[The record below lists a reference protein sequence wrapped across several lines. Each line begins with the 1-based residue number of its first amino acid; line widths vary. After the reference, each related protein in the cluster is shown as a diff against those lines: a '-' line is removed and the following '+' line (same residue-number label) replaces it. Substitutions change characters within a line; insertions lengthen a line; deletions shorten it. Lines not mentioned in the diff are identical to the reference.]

1 MTFGLILWGIYSAY
15 HLPLDAQP
23 DITNNQVQ
31 VISQAPSLGAQEVE
45 QFITAPIELAMA
57 NIPNILEKR
66 SISRSGISVI
76 TLVFKDDTD
85 IYWARQQVNEQLKE
99 AEKSIPAGLTEP
111 LLAPITTGLGEIYQY
126 VLHTKKGYE
135 QKYSATDLR
144 TLQDWLVR
152 TQLAGTPG
160 VAEVSGWGGYVKQ
173 YEVALDNDQLNS
185 LGLTIPQVYEALTKN
200 NENTGGS
207 YIEQQSNVYFI
218 RGLGQVQS
226 LDDIRNIV
234 VTNTGGTPI
243 LIRDIARVQ
252 FGTATR
258 YGAVTRNGEGE
269 VVAGVTLMLKGEN
282 FNQVIKNVKERI
294 VQIQKSLPEGVVIE
308 PFIDRTELVGRAIGT
323 VKTNL
328 MEGALI
334 VVFVLALLLGNLRAG
349 LVVASVIPLAMLFAF
364 GMMYLFG
371 VSGNLMSLGAIDF
384 GLIVDGAVIIVEAIV
399 FRLTESKLFEDKPR
413 LTQQEMDEQ
422 VYIASS
428 KIRSS
433 AAFGEIIILI
443 VYLPLFA
450 LTGIEGKMF
459 RPMAETVAFAILGAF
474 ILSLSYVPMMSAL
487 FLSKNTVHKTTLS
500 DRFIGF
506 LQKYYARA
514 LIRVLRIK
522 KIAVLVTFIIFGLS
536 LWAFNRMGG
545 EFIPTLEEGDLTV
558 EISMMQ
564 GTSLSEVV
572 KTFGKAEKLL
582 KAQFPELKQA
592 VTRIGSSEIPTDPM
606 PMERGDMMLAMQP
619 KESWTSASSRE
630 EMMEKMEEALSV
642 IPGINVEITQPMQ
655 MRFNEL
661 MTGIRQDVAI
671 KIYGDDLDVLGR
683 EADKIAKLIAPVE
696 GVDEPYVE
704 KVSGLPQIT
713 VSYNRDK
720 MAQYGLNISDI
731 NVILRTAFAGNVAG
745 VVFEG
750 EKRFDMVLR
759 LQSDLRNNI
768 ADVQNLLIPLSSGNK
783 VPLSQVASISFKDAP
798 AQVSREDGKRRIF
811 VGFNVS
817 GRDVESTVEEIQQ
830 LMDQKVKL
838 PSGYYMT
845 YGGQFQ
851 NLQAAK
857 QRLIVAVPA
866 ALLLIIVLLY
876 VTFRSAKQSLLIF
889 TAVPLAAM
897 GGIAALLLRDMP
909 FSISAGVGFIALF
922 GVSVLNGIVLI
933 GYFNHLKESGMDNI
947 YERVLEGTKVRLR
960 PVLMT
965 AAVATFGFLPM
976 ALSASAGAEVQR
988 PLATVVIGGLIS
1000 ATLLTLFI
1008 LPCLYILFDG
1018 KGRPNDENEQ
1028 SNRGTENPDGGNGSP
1043 RNNNWPIDGS
1053 DDGDGKA
1060 NNLTPDSG
1068 KADQKKIWPNSGL
1081 MIFLAGSFLCLSGF
1095 SLSAQ
1100 GQFKAPL
1107 NLDSIISRALKNNL
1121 QLRAAG
1127 LSVEQSRIMQ
1137 QAAPDLPKTEFMLT
1151 QDPTSGGNMDNA
1163 LGITQSFAWP
1173 GLYKN
1178 QKKLLNQQALLA
1190 QQTGNHT
1197 RAEVI
1202 RSVKL
1207 AYYGCLLGREALLI
1221 LDKQDSIYR
1230 NFIKKAELRFKTG
1243 ETSNLELI
1251 SARNKFQEV
1260 QVLKLTAQAD
1270 LRSNELVLKQLL
1282 HTDEPL
1288 ILAESKLPIL
1298 LSDTATVQGQLT
1310 TGEDQL
1316 TAAKGQLTTGQDQ
1329 LSGNAQLKLD
1339 RQNIAVAD
1347 ARLKVDKSKAM
1358 PDITLGYSQQ
1368 LVIGSFDPANINR
1381 GYFPGT
1387 KVAGF
1392 QVGLAIPVFNGANRS
1407 RIKSERLSGQIAK
1420 VNYEQSQSM
1429 VMLNYQQE
1437 LQQYKIYLQAL
1448 NYYTNGGLQLA
1459 DEQLRIAQ
1467 VSFNLGEIGYMEYI
1481 QHISAAT
1488 QNKLAWLD
1496 AVNHL
1501 NQSAIQLQFLKGE

>member
-15 HLPLDAQP
+15 HLPVDAQP

-31 VISQAPSLGAQEVE
+31 IISQAPSLGAQEVE

-57 NIPNILEKR
+57 NIPNIVEKR

-76 TLVFKDDTD
+76 TLVFKDETD

-99 AEKSIPAGLTEP
+99 AEKNIPNGLTDP

-135 QKYSATDLR
+135 KKYSATDLR

-173 YEVALDNDQLNS
+173 YEVALDNDKLNS
-185 LGLTIPQVYEALTKN
+185 LGLTIPDVFEALENN

-207 YIEQQSNVYFI
+207 YIEQQNSVYFI
-218 RGLGQVQS
+218 RGLGQVTS
-226 LDDIRNIV
+226 LEDIRKIV
-234 VTNTGGTPI
+234 IKNTGGLPV
-243 LIRDIARVQ
+243 LIRDVASVQ
-252 FGTATR
+252 FGSATR

-282 FNQVIKNVKERI
+282 FNQVIRNVKERI

-328 MEGALI
+328 LEGALI
-334 VVFVLALLLGNLRAG
+334 VVLVLVLLLGNLRAG

-364 GMMYLFG
+364 AMMHLFG

-399 FRLTESKLFEDKPR
+399 FRLTESRQAGQKNELNQ
-413 LTQQEMDEQ
+413 LEMDEE
-422 VYIASS
+422 VYQAAS

-450 LTGIEGKMF
+450 LVGIEGKMF

-474 ILSLSYVPMMSAL
+474 ILSLTYVPMMSAL
-487 FLSKNTVHKTTLS
+487 CLSKNRLHKPNWS
-500 DRFIGF
+500 DRLIGF
-506 LQKYYARA
+506 LQKHYQRI
-514 LIRVLRIK
+514 LIRVLRFK
-522 KIAVLVTFIIFGLS
+522 KIVLSLTLLLFALS
-536 LWAFNRMGG
+536 LWVFNQMGG

-572 KTFGKAEKLL
+572 STFGKAEKIL
-582 KAQFPELKQA
+582 KDKFPELNQA

-606 PMERGDMMLAMQP
+606 PMERGDMMLSMKP
-619 KESWTSASSRE
+619 KDEWTSAVSRE
-630 EMMEKMEEALSV
+630 EMMEKMEEALAV

-671 KIYGDDLDVLGR
+671 KIYGEDLDVLAA
-683 EADKIAKLIAPVE
+683 EASKIAKLIAPVN
-696 GVDEPYVE
+696 GVTDPYVE

-713 VSYNRDK
+713 VNYNRDK
-720 MAQYGLNISDI
+720 MAQYGLNISTVNRI
-731 NVILRTAFAGNVAG
+731 MRTAFAGSTAG

-750 EKRFDMVLR
+750 EKRFDLVLR
-759 LQSDLRNNI
+759 LQKELRKNI
-768 ADVQNLLIPLSSGNK
+768 ADVQNLLIPLPSGNK
-783 VPLSQVASISFKDAP
+783 VPLSQVADISFIDAP

-811 VGFNVS
+811 VGFNVK
-817 GRDVESTVEEIQQ
+817 GRDVERTVKEIQQ
-830 LMDQKVKL
+830 LMDQQVRL
-838 PSGYYMT
+838 PAGYYIT

-857 QRLIVAVPA
+857 ARLALAVPA
-866 ALLLIIVLLY
+866 ALALILLLLY
-876 VTFRSAKQSLLIF
+876 MTFRSVKQSLLIF

-897 GGIAALLLRDMP
+897 GGIAALWLRDLP

-922 GVSVLNGIVLI
+922 GVAVLNGIVLI
-933 GYFNHLKESGMDNI
+933 GYFNDLKESGVTDS
-947 YERVLEGTKVRLR
+947 YQRVLIGTKVRLR

-965 AAVATFGFLPM
+965 AAVASLGFLPM

-988 PLATVVIGGLIS
+988 PLATVVIGGLLT
-1000 ATLLTLFI
+1000 ATLLTLFV
-1008 LPCLYILFDG
+1008 LPCLYLLFNG
-1018 KGRPNDENEQ
+1018 Q
-1028 SNRGTENPDGGNGSP
+1028 SFL
-1043 RNNNWPIDGS
+1043 
-1053 DDGDGKA
+1053 GKA
-1060 NNLTPDSG
+1060 GQGIKAPKLGLFVLLTVG
-1068 KADQKKIWPNSGL
+1068 LLCGSGL
-1081 MIFLAGSFLCLSGF
+1081 SVKAQANRPLS
-1095 SLSAQ
+1095 
-1100 GQFKAPL
+1100 
-1107 NLDSIISRALKNNL
+1107 LDSIIGIALKNNL
-1121 QLRAAG
+1121 LLKSAG
-1127 LSVEQSRIMQ
+1127 LSVLQSQSMQ
-1137 QAAPDLPKTEFMLT
+1137 KTAFDLPKTELMLT

-1163 LGITQSFAWP
+1163 LSVTQSFAWP

-1178 QKKLLNQQALLA
+1178 QKTLLTQQTVLA
-1190 QQTGNHT
+1190 QQAGNT
-1197 RAEVI
+1197 SRAAVIKEV
-1202 RSVKL
+1202 RTT
-1207 AYYGCLLGREALLI
+1207 YYSYLTNRETLRLLNY
-1221 LDKQDSIYR
+1221 QDSIYLD
-1230 NFIKKAELRFKTG
+1230 FSKKAEIRFKTG
-1243 ETSNLELI
+1243 ETSNLELM
-1251 SARNKFQEV
+1251 SARNKYQEV
-1260 QVLKLTAQAD
+1260 QMLKLVVLAA
-1270 LRSNELVLKQLL
+1270 LRSDELMLKQLL
-1282 HTDEPL
+1282 NTKENIL
-1288 ILAESKLPIL
+1288 LAETSLPVL
-1298 LSDTATVQGQLT
+1298 LLVATDPVTVAENSQL
-1310 TGEDQL
+1310 QY
-1316 TAAKGQLTTGQDQ
+1316 
-1329 LSGNAQLKLD
+1329 D
-1339 RQNIAVAD
+1339 RQLIRVAD
-1347 ARLKVDKSKAM
+1347 ARLKVEKSKGF
-1358 PDITLGYSQQ
+1358 PDLTLGYSQQ
-1368 LVIGSFDPANINR
+1368 LVINSFDPANTNR

-1387 KVAGF
+1387 RIAGF

-1407 RIKSERLSGQIAK
+1407 RIKSEQLAGQIAK
-1420 VNYEQSQSM
+1420 TNYEQSQS
-1429 VMLNYQQE
+1429 LLSLRLEQE
-1437 LQQYKIYLQAL
+1437 QQQYQLLAKSVS
-1448 NYYTNGGLQLA
+1448 YYTDAGLKLA

-1467 VSFNLGEIGYMEYI
+1467 ISFQLGEIGYIEYI
-1481 QHISAAT
+1481 QNVSAAV
-1488 QNKLAWLD
+1488 QNKLSYLE
-1496 AVNHL
+1496 AVKRL